1 MLLISNGVLKDY
13 IFFNWNVPS
22 IVEYR
27 IKVTDGYVYI
37 FNGQSLLFQDFTSNY
52 KNEGEDKTFISFDFE
67 TGISQEDYINETII
81 DFDLIQFEGLEEL
94 RESSLENNDLF
105 LVNGN
110 KVTFKFKNKESTID
124 GYDGYSSSSQGAIS
138 SGDGYDGYDGY
149 QPKLPNDQFVMIAD
163 SRKFV
168 SDVLHPSGDRLSIYF
183 DGRGFLNFRIV
194 SNEEVYKV
202 SSNIKDFKENEI
214 HHIAASWSVGN
225 VNGDELKLFL
235 DGKEAKNLIRFGS
248 NVTEIF
254 TDKFS
259 DTEKER
265 LQHFSKRVIEYS
277 DTYNASSS
285 VATNSITLSGITL
298 NNKYLGKGIIIEEA
312 NLYTSIIG
320 KYYVINEIDGNSIK
334 VVDPINF
341 NQITLSVSDPNMKIT
356 FAPST
361 SFDYY
366 IKTDIDNSKFTIS
379 NNDDEFGI
387 IIYKVEGSNIV
398 LVDKDSD
405 KDIQARVNLSNRT
418 IEFVKRNSTCNY
430 EPSISITDRDIFIS
444 SYGLSV
450 VNINRKVEV
459 SASTVL
465 NSEYSAFDQKVSSIK
480 TDMDKPIS
488 LDSVSIIN
496 IVKDRFIPSV
506 SLDQNN
512 IKYYRTSFSETV
524 TGYLSSQQIN
534 EPKVNS
540 GRKISLIFDSDNY
553 YHDEDL
559 GILINENKITVRGQ
573 TLDGSNF
580 EEFLIT
586 RNGKFNGKKL
596 FTKINSIE
604 GKLNIIDLNEEP
616 CVLQLLETDSIF
628 IPNGTG
634 DYAKL
639 FDYSNGEFFI
649 GKSASQ
655 IYDPYELPSSIY
667 MFQYSKKLKIKTFE
681 LGEKLHIGTDYEK
694 RNHAKSY
701 LEEFKVFS
709 EKFEDK
715 RAKNTNLSQYR
726 NIDSEYLA
734 PKALG
739 ADKST
744 FSLLPLNNPFE
755 DQIRRLKRTKF
766 LDEINNITYYL
777 DDDQVSKLSKYLN
790 NEARFIFTIMQF
802 GIEFDDAKKTYYEVH
817 KANRGPIK
825 NLSLFYPNDSYIYR
839 FNSTGPNNNF
849 SGSGK
854 FDMGYNINILN
865 DNVAIDPNGGA
876 IEFWVSPMLDT
887 LNDKE
892 ERVYFDSR
900 DIVEEFVVPSNSR
913 DIKVSS
919 PIRKILS
926 ITLLKKDEVGNLKTI
941 YDELEVDQITGL
953 LNKGT
958 GVLSDFKLNYKM
970 TSDKT
975 IRLLNGVLDASSTVK
990 IRYTSRLSSGD
1001 FIKISK
1007 DKFSNI
1013 CLDLQSNKKQKI
1025 I

>member
-1 MLLISNGVLKDY
+1 
-13 IFFNWNVPS
+13 
-22 IVEYR
+22 
-27 IKVTDGYVYI
+27 
-37 FNGQSLLFQDFTSNY
+37 
-52 KNEGEDKTFISFDFE
+52 
-67 TGISQEDYINETII
+67 
-81 DFDLIQFEGLEEL
+81 
-94 RESSLENNDLF
+94 
-105 LVNGN
+105 
-110 KVTFKFKNKESTID
+110 
-124 GYDGYSSSSQGAIS
+124 
-138 SGDGYDGYDGY
+138 
-149 QPKLPNDQFVMIAD
+149 
-163 SRKFV
+163 
-168 SDVLHPSGDRLSIYF
+168 
-183 DGRGFLNFRIV
+183 
-194 SNEEVYKV
+194 
-202 SSNIKDFKENEI
+202 
-214 HHIAASWSVGN
+214 
-225 VNGDELKLFL
+225 
-235 DGKEAKNLIRFGS
+235 
-248 NVTEIF
+248 
-254 TDKFS
+254 
-259 DTEKER
+259 
-265 LQHFSKRVIEYS
+265 
-277 DTYNASSS
+277 
-285 VATNSITLSGITL
+285 
-298 NNKYLGKGIIIEEA
+298 
-312 NLYTSIIG
+312 
-320 KYYVINEIDGNSIK
+320 
-334 VVDPINF
+334 
-341 NQITLSVSDPNMKIT
+341 
-356 FAPST
+356 
-361 SFDYY
+361 
-366 IKTDIDNSKFTIS
+366 
-379 NNDDEFGI
+379 
-387 IIYKVEGSNIV
+387 
-398 LVDKDSD
+398 
-405 KDIQARVNLSNRT
+405 
-418 IEFVKRNSTCNY
+418 
-430 EPSISITDRDIFIS
+430 
-444 SYGLSV
+444 
-450 VNINRKVEV
+450 
-459 SASTVL
+459 
-465 NSEYSAFDQKVSSIK
+465 
-480 TDMDKPIS
+480 MDKPIS

-1013 CLDLQSNKKQKI
+1013 CLDLQSNKNKKSYKFAVRWKDNSWHKI
-1025 I
+1025 KFYFNKKDKRVYLFVDGVNVIQNTVYNIDFKDLLNTLSIGGFSNKSCFSRIANFRITRGSLSFDKNISGKLTDRSYSSELSLNNPVLKDDLTTLFVNFDDNLSLDYSIASVIDPKNGIFSFDVDVDDSFNLLTDDLKDLIEELVNALKPAHTNVEVEISKKR